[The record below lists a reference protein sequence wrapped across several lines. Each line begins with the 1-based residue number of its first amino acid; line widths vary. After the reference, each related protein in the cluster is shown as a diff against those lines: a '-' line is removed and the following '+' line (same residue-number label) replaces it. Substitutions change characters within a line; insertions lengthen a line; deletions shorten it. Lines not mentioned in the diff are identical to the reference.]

1 MTTLPDT
8 ISTFMAAHAAD
19 DVEATLGTLAPD
31 AVVTDQGSTFRG
43 TDEIDRFLRTAAS
56 EYTYTTE
63 LTSFEH
69 VDDEHWIAR
78 IRIEGDFPGGVADLA
93 YRFTLVDGLIAE
105 LHIG

>member
-8 ISTFMAAHAAD
+8 ISTFLTAHAAD
-19 DVEATLGTLAPD
+19 DVEATLVTLAPD

-63 LTSFEH
+63 LTGSER
-69 VDDEHWIAR
+69 VDDDHWVAR
-78 IRIEGDFPGGVADLA
+78 IRIEGNFPGGVADLA
-93 YRFTLVDGLIAE
+93 YRFTLADGLITE
-105 LHIG
+105 LRIG